1 MLQSRYVKAGTAI
14 TDHAISSPVQWS
26 SVLVIDSECHRKF
39 YTAIF
44 KCLVVPEIYTNDYYI

>member
-14 TDHAISSPVQWS
+14 TDPAISSPVQWS

-44 KCLVVPEIYTNDYYI
+44 KCLVVPEISTND